1 MHPGEEAGCTFR
13 LLPDLREVRRGL
25 HGGVGGSTAG
35 APDSGGGGGTDKG
48 LTSRTRT
55 AGMDELALSNR
66 PNALVHRDAVS
77 LSHSRGRSTRAG
89 RPRRATARLGG
100 GARRAMAR
108 GGQDARLNDGSVV
121 WRPGWSAAR
130 GGRRLRM
137 GGGAVGPRWRRTVN
151 GRRTKKRGKGV
162 LREKKNERGKG
173 AVCMT
178 RGPHT
183 RFV

>member
-35 APDSGGGGGTDKG
+35 APDSGGGGRTDKG

-66 PNALVHRDAVS
+66 PNALVHRDAVLLRLSVS
-77 LSHSRGRSTRAG
+77 LTRTLHASRQAEKGDGAAGWRCEESDGTRRAG
-89 RPRRATARLGG
+89 RAAQRRLSCVAARLVG
-100 GARRAMAR
+100 GARRAT
-108 GGQDARLNDGSVV
+108 
-121 WRPGWSAAR
+121 AAD
-130 GGRRLRM
+130 GRRRGWAAL
-137 GGGAVGPRWRRTVN
+137 AEN
-151 GRRTKKRGKGV
+151 GE
-162 LREKKNERGKG
+162 REKNEEERKRSPSGKKK
-173 AVCMT
+173 M
-178 RGPHT
+178 REEKE